1 MTFSKFCFK
10 DENTKN
16 RKKALRRWTGFFS
29 PSECI
34 IGLVKRIYTS
44 SYIKFK
50 KSDSFNIPIDKNDT
64 IPNIIPI
71 YTYTTYRQTVGD
83 MYDNNLRRL
92 FQKQNKWRIS
102 DGAYI
107 KPKET
112 GESTGRKKKPPKK
125 KQRTANG
132 RSRATALRKRFTFTL
147 RF

>member
-10 DENTKN
+10 AEN
-16 RKKALRRWTGFFS
+16 KKDRTLALRRWTGFFS

-50 KSDSFNIPIDKNDT
+50 KSDSFNIPSDKND
-64 IPNIIPI
+64 IIPI
-71 YTYTTYRQTVGD
+71 YTYTTYRHTVGD

-112 GESTGRKKKPPKK
+112 GASTGRKKKPPKK
-125 KQRTANG
+125 KRRTAG
-132 RSRATALRKRFTFTL
+132 GSKATALRKRFTFTL